1 MNNTSVDGG
10 KDVTV
15 NAADWSNLGTF
26 EIAAAASKSD
36 AVGVAAGFIE
46 NGNTIDRKITAEA
59 IGNSK
64 DRKTINADNF
74 SVTAA
79 SQNGIVNTA
88 LGVGFMW
95 ALNGYRFGKC
105 SVAVICRL
113 KDEVRIT
120 CRYRYRIRVILV
132 GNVADCDCVAVC
144 VVNFRL
150 HFVGTV
156 EAEI

>member
-1 MNNTSVDGG
+1 MNNTSVEGG

-26 EIAAAASKSD
+26 EIAATASKSD

-46 NGNTIDRKITAEA
+46 NGNTIDREITAETFGDFSA
-59 IGNSK
+59 KSK

-79 SQNGIVNTA
+79 SKNGIVNTA

-95 ALNGYRFGKC
+95 AQGATLGLGIN
-105 SVAVICRL
+105 AVRSDL
-113 KDEVRIT
+113 KAT
-120 CRYRYRIRVILV
+120 TSA
-132 GNVADCDCVAVC
+132 NVANLN
-144 VVNFRL
+144 VNHTGDATINKR
-150 HFVGTV
+150 
-156 EAEI
+156 